1 MMRKNG
7 ELMTRKISA
16 KRIVVKIGTSSLV
29 KADGTLNSASIENLS
44 RVLCHLKNQGKE
56 VVLVSSGAIG
66 VGMGKLNIAKRPT
79 SIAQQQAVAAV
90 GQGELIG
97 LYERQFAQY
106 GVSVAQLLLTRDV
119 LSYPQSKHNVYNA
132 FDELLKMNVIPV
144 VNENDTVSVDELDHM
159 TKFGDNDQLSAIVA
173 KIVKADLLI
182 MLSDINGFYTDNP
195 TKNPNAKLIRTVTD
209 LNPQI
214 VSAAGGHGTQFGTG
228 GMVTK
233 LKAAK
238 RIMEND
244 QQMILANGKNP
255 QVIDQI
261 LQGEDVGTL
270 FTKLHEGKAM
280 GMQ

>member
-1 MMRKNG
+1 MGNGGLMR
-7 ELMTRKISA
+7 EITA

-29 KADGTLNSASIENLS
+29 KADGAVNLASIERLAK
-44 RVLCHLKNQGKE
+44 VLCNLKNNGKE

-66 VGMGKLNIAKRPT
+66 VGMGKLKITKRPA

-106 GVSVAQLLLTRDV
+106 GISVAQLLLTRDV
-119 LSYPQSKHNVYNA
+119 LLYPQSNHNVHNA

-173 KIVKADLLI
+173 KIIDANLLI

-195 TKNPNAKLIRTVTD
+195 TKNPNAKLIRTVNN

-214 VSAAGGHGTQFGTG
+214 LGAAGGHGTQFGTG

-238 RIMEND
+238 RIMENN

-255 QVIDQI
+255 QIIDQI

-270 FTKLHEGKAM
+270 FTSVSEGKVM